1 MSGDARF
8 ALHTYQVDVDRWS
21 EVAPQV
27 RPLQALLRQ
36 YPEQPTA
43 QDLVT
48 DVYNALWKGAPRL
61 RPADTMAPS
70 HAAHHPLLDALL
82 ADPSYQELHGLTR
95 NDDWLSA
102 VSTVDLADHLLQQ
115 LPPPPDPPDDGSDD
129 PAGDGPSPGP
139 GVDDPNA
146 PPPSATPGGPLP
158 TGVRAAVHRALKQAA
173 KDTGDLVD
181 ALAAWGTNPGELQ
194 TLPLGD
200 RMAIAKQLQKLDK
213 LRQIA
218 AWIGRIRR
226 TAKGLESRRVEPAHG
241 EIHRVTQGRDLAHA
255 LPGELGLWALPST
268 KRLAQVRYV
277 EGSLQT
283 YGFRGRDRVAMG
295 PLVVTLDLSGSTA
308 GEVEVWEKAV
318 AAALVL
324 EAARTRRPARV
335 TAFSSA
341 MPLERW
347 DFPLGLSSAERF
359 QRLIAMATCWLGGG
373 TDWNQPIRAA
383 LDILAEP
390 TWQAADLVLLTDGE
404 AELEPAV
411 QADVLAAEARGLRL
425 LSVLVGRGVSP
436 DTVVDWSTQVLTV
449 EPTREVA
456 ATILDTVTTVPAK
469 PPVRRRPAF
478 R

>member
-1 MSGDARF
+1 MISFLDTRSIRAAREE
-8 ALHTYQVDVDRWS
+8 ARDPQTTPERLAELVGHQDWRVRAA
-21 EVAPQV
+21 VASNPQV
-27 RPLQALLRQ
+27 RPL
-36 YPEQPTA
+36 
-43 QDLVT
+43 
-48 DVYNALWKGAPRL
+48 
-61 RPADTMAPS
+61 
-70 HAAHHPLLDALL
+70 
-82 ADPSYQELHGLTR
+82 
-95 NDDWLSA
+95 
-102 VSTVDLADHLLQQ
+102 DLAHLIT
-115 LPPPPDPPDDGSDD
+115 DDR
-129 PAGDGPSPGP
+129 
-139 GVDDPNA
+139 VE
-146 PPPSATPGGPLP
+146 
-158 TGVRAAVHRALKQAA
+158 VRAALAGSPAVQPSMLRALARSPEVDVRTAVARSRLTPPDVLESLAPADAA
-173 KDTGDLVD
+173 PSIRREVAANPHTPARVLQ
-181 ALAAWGTNPGELQ
+181 ALAV
-194 TLPLGD
+194 
-200 RMAIAKQLQKLDK
+200 
-213 LRQIA
+213 A
-218 AWIGRIRR
+218 ADER
-226 TAKGLESRRVEPAHG
+226 T
-241 EIHRVTQGRDLAHA
+241 RDYA
-255 LPGELGLWALPST
+255 S
-268 KRLAQVRYV
+268 AQVRYV
-277 EGSLQT
+277 EGSMQT

-335 TAFSSA
+335 TAFSSET
-341 MPLERW
+341 PLERW

-359 QRLIAMATCWLGGG
+359 HRLLAMATCWLGGG